1 LLTFYCFSAFIFA
14 KAGLSFFKATLT
26 ENFTLH
32 AQGFTDPLY
41 PEFSSTISA
50 RELNFESDSKSE
62 LQLGKNSVY
71 ISPQRCHKK
80 THEAEPEKQF
90 YKTFLIPPQLKT
102 VSSLSLTRFF
112 ASSLAGKL

>member
-1 LLTFYCFSAFIFA
+1 M
-14 KAGLSFFKATLT
+14 
-26 ENFTLH
+26 H

-50 RELNFESDSKSE
+50 RELNFESDSKFE

-71 ISPQRCHKK
+71 IPPQRCHKK

-90 YKTFLIPPQLKT
+90 HRTFLIPPQLKT
-102 VSSLSLTRFF
+102 SSDITLHYTDPSLG
-112 ASSLAGKL
+112 AAAECD